1 MPGDKKN
8 LVLGTAIGYGVP
20 EISIFI
26 KSFRE
31 YNRIDEV
38 MLVVDSSISIDVI
51 NFCIAHNIKYTPFEA
66 YKFIPT
72 HIQNSRYIKYLEIL
86 LDNIMRYDK
95 VFLSDVRDVVFQG
108 DIFDDLPEQFLYYFM
123 EYEHDTIGNN
133 AFNAEFIKRNYGNEV
148 FELLKDA
155 NIFCSGTTL
164 GDFNS
169 ILHYLFSLLAQR
181 DCAKFMELTREADE
195 QGPHNYLFH
204 FGNLRITPK
213 ANGDIVGTLGAT
225 ASANPSAI
233 TRDGGRYI
241 VNGRCP
247 KVLHQYDR
255 CAEIYDHFLKRY
267 LGMGS

>member
-20 EISIFI
+20 EISIFV

-31 YNRIDEV
+31 YTRIDEV

-123 EYEHDTIGNN
+123 EYEGGRIAELSSSCK
-133 AFNAEFIKRNYGNEV
+133 AFA
-148 FELLKDA
+148 
-155 NIFCSGTTL
+155 
-164 GDFNS
+164 
-169 ILHYLFSLLAQR
+169 
-181 DCAKFMELTREADE
+181 
-195 QGPHNYLFH
+195 PHS
-204 FGNLRITPK
+204 
-213 ANGDIVGTLGAT
+213 AMIVGTKGYIEVP
-225 ASANPSAI
+225 NFFYPQEF
-233 TRDGGRYI
+233 YI
-241 VNGRCP
+241 VLSNGKRHRIGAPYKVNGYVHEAVEAIRCVREGLDESP
-247 KVLHQYDR
+247 VMPASKTLEILKIMDTIRRQWKLQYPG
-255 CAEIYDHFLKRY
+255 EK
-267 LGMGS
+267 G